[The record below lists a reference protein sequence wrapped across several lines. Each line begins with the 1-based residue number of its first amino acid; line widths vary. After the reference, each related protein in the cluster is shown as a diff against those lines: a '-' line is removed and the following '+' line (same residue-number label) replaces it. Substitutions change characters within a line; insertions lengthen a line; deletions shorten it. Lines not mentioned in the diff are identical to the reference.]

1 MKIAYFTDTYL
12 PNNDGVVACLLNF
25 RKGLEKR
32 GHEVFI
38 LTPGT
43 KKQKE
48 ENKDPHVHY
57 FTSASFKPYP
67 DYRLALFPFPSAR
80 KLLKGMDVDLVHSH
94 GIATTGLAAIDCAS
108 NLKVPCIAS
117 FHTMVPSATHYI
129 TGRKGLQKFLED
141 VSWKYLKW
149 YYKFFKR
156 VIVPSEFTK
165 KILLEQGINNTIV
178 MPAGIDYR
186 FYSGGDGEWIRK
198 RHRLGKKKIVLHVGR
213 IVKEKNLE
221 LLINEAPSIINKRPN
236 VAFIIVGKGP
246 AEEYY
251 KNLVQMKGVDEHFI
265 FAGFVP
271 KKELPDYY
279 AAADAFAFPSY
290 FDTQGL
296 VALEAMAA
304 GIPVVAPERS
314 GSSDFVKDG
323 ETGYIFKEEVD
334 FREKLLLALENGEQM
349 GEKCRETA
357 KEYDSGRRV
366 EALLEF
372 YESIL
377 ENEKGRESGEGKGK
391 KQPLPKP
398 SSP

>member
-1 MKIAYFTDTYL
+1 MRIAYFTDTYL
-12 PNNDGVVACLLNF
+12 PNNDGVVTCLLNF

-43 KKQKE
+43 KKQKQ
-48 ENKDPHVHY
+48 ENKDKNVYY

-67 DYRLALFPFPSAR
+67 DYRLALFPFKSAR
-80 KLLKGMDVDLVHSH
+80 KLLKEMDVDLIHSH

-108 NLKVPCIAS
+108 NLKIPLIAS

-129 TGRKGLQKFLED
+129 TSRQDMQKFLESA
-141 VSWKYLKW
+141 SWKYLRW

-156 VIVPSEFTK
+156 VLVPSHFTQDVLK
-165 KILLEQGINNTIV
+165 KEGIGNTLV
-178 MPAGIDYR
+178 MPAGINCR
-186 FYSGGDGEWIRK
+186 FYSKGDGDWIRK
-198 RHRLGKKKIVLHVGR
+198 RYRLGKKKIVLHVGR
-213 IVKEKNLE
+213 VVKEKNLE
-221 LLINEAPSIINKRPN
+221 LLINEAESIINKKPN
-236 VAFIIVGKGP
+236 VVFIIVGRGP

-251 KNLVQMKGVDEHFI
+251 KNLVTLKGLDEHFI
-265 FAGFVP
+265 FTGFVP

-304 GIPVVAPERS
+304 GLPVVAPERS
-314 GSSDFVKDG
+314 GSSDFIIDG
-323 ETGYIFKEEVD
+323 KTGYIFKEEVD
-334 FREKLLLALENGEQM
+334 FREKLLLALENGKGM
-349 GEKCRETA
+349 GEACKQVAR
-357 KEYDSGRRV
+357 EYDADKRV
-366 EALLEF
+366 EVLVEL
-372 YESIL
+372 YEEIL
-377 ENEKGRESGEGKGK
+377 KNGK
-391 KQPLPKP
+391 KSPAKS